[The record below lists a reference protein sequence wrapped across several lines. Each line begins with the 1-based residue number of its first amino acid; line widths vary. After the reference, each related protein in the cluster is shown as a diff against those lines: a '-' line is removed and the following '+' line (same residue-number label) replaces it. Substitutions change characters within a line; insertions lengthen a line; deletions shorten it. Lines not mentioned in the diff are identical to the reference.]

1 MTLGHV
7 MMPCN
12 NDCHFSI
19 DSHVGVLVGDDLALV
34 RHVDLLPLL
43 VGAQDLLRVDVLDHR
58 LVVIAAKLLERKSTL
73 KISSLFSSNR
83 DSSGVSRKGRSVGCA
98 EEDDLTKLNCQ
109 MIFGGTVCVNYSY
122 NL

>member
-1 MTLGHV
+1 M
-7 MMPCN
+7 
-12 NDCHFSI
+12 

-73 KISSLFSSNR
+73 KSSSLFTSNR
-83 DSSGVSRKGRSVGCA
+83 DSCGVSRKGRSRSVACA

-109 MIFGGTVCVNYSY
+109 MIFGGK
-122 NL
+122 LLI